1 MGTITDI
8 IREDAKSIVSRVNLE
23 LLRNKAVVVAGATG
37 LIGTYIMAVLDA
49 WGECRIVI
57 PVSSD
62 WPPMG
67 TAAHEINMFGKHAP
81 IRVDLSKQCEKR
93 MLPPFDYGFYGAG
106 YGQPSKFTANPLG
119 TLAINT
125 SGLRQA
131 LDSMIV
137 GGRLLYV
144 SSSEIYSGHTRPPFR
159 EDEVGTTNPQHPRG
173 CYIEGKRCGEA
184 ICAAYNTENR
194 RNRAVSARV
203 ALAYGPGTRKDDNRA
218 VNEFIRQAI
227 VNRRIVLRD
236 SGQVIRNYCYVT
248 DTIEFL
254 LNIWLRGIYDVYNVS
269 GKSKV
274 TISALARKIGEI
286 CDVPVEIPHTSGFD
300 MSDAPDNVTLDMRLS
315 EGEFGKVDYLSL
327 EEGLRKTIAWQR
339 ILYGQV

>member
-1 MGTITDI
+1 MDNITAI
-8 IREDAKSIVSRVNLE
+8 IREDAKSLISRVNLE
-23 LLRNKAVVVAGATG
+23 PLRNKNVVVAGASG
-37 LIGTYIMAVLDA
+37 LIGTYVMAVLDT
-49 WGECRIVI
+49 WGGCRII
-57 PVSSD
+57 YPVSTD
-62 WPPMG
+62 YVKMG
-67 TAAHEINMFGKHAP
+67 TAAYEFTTNHAP
-81 IRVDLSKQCEKR
+81 IRVDLSKQCAVS

-106 YGQPSKFTANPLG
+106 YGQPAKFTANPLG

-131 LDSMIV
+131 LDSLLV

-144 SSSEIYSGHTRPPFR
+144 SSSELYSGHPKPPFR
-159 EDEVGTTNPQHPRG
+159 EDEIGSTNPQHPRG

-184 ICAAYNTENR
+184 ICASYNVENR
-194 RNRAVSARV
+194 RSRAVSARV
-203 ALAYGPGTRKDDNRA
+203 ALAYGPGTKKDDDRA
-218 VNEFIRQAI
+218 INGFIRQAI
-227 VNRRIVLRD
+227 VDRHIKLRD
-236 SGQVIRNYCYVT
+236 AGQVIRNYCYIS
-248 DTIEFL
+248 DTVEFL
-254 LNIWLRGIYDVYNVS
+254 LNIWLRGIYDVYNVG

-286 CDVPVEIPHTSGFD
+286 CDVPVDIPHTSGFD